1 MRLTVIHETKYEY
14 EHAVEQAHHI
24 AHLRPL
30 ASPSQQLFSHEL
42 TIEPQP
48 ESLRYS
54 LDSYGQQ
61 RVYFELAMPHDELI
75 VTARSEVLTH
85 ALPPEL
91 TGKLDRVVVPD
102 SLPWEAVAEH
112 MQYFAGQD
120 YDAAREFAQPSPL
133 APIHAAFATYAAA
146 VSTKSQPVYELAKAL
161 CQRIHTEFKYS
172 PEATDAATL
181 PLDALKLKEGVC
193 QDYAQ
198 VMIAGLRSLGLSARY
213 VSGYLLTQP
222 PPGKPRLIGADASHA
237 WVSVYCPKSGWLDF
251 DPTNNCLAGESHV
264 KLAYGRDYS
273 DVPPLRGIIRGGGS
287 PSLDVAVTVSPV
299 NAESVT
305 SRVPSAEP
313 PLAQGQEQQQAQSQ
327 SQS

>member
-1 MRLTVIHETKYEY
+1 MRLTVVHETKYEY

-30 ASPSQQLFSHEL
+30 ASPSQQLLSHEL
-42 TIEPQP
+42 TIEPKP
-48 ESLRYS
+48 ESLGYS

-61 RVYFELAMPHDELI
+61 RVYFELAMPHAELV
-75 VTARSEVLTH
+75 VTSHSEVITH

-91 TGKLDRVVVPD
+91 TGKLERVVVPD

-133 APIHAAFATYAAA
+133 APIHATFATYASV
-146 VSTKSQPVYELAKAL
+146 VSTKSQPIYELAKAL
-161 CQRIHTEFKYS
+161 CQRIHTEFKYA
-172 PEATDAATL
+172 PEATDVSTL

-193 QDYAQ
+193 QDFAQ

-287 PSLDVAVTVSPV
+287 HTLDVAVTVSPV
-299 NAESVT
+299 SDAST
-305 SRVPSAEP
+305 SNPALP
-313 PLAQGQEQQQAQSQ
+313 QPQGQSQ
-327 SQS
+327 SQSQSQ

>member
-1 MRLTVIHETKYEY
+1 MRLTVVHETKYEY

-30 ASPSQQLFSHEL
+30 ASPSQQLLSHEL
-42 TIEPQP
+42 TIEPKP
-48 ESLRYS
+48 ESLGYS

-61 RVYFELAMPHDELI
+61 RVYFELAMPHAELV
-75 VTARSEVLTH
+75 VTSHSEVITH

-91 TGKLDRVVVPD
+91 TGKLERVVVPD

-133 APIHAAFATYAAA
+133 APIHPTFATYASV
-146 VSTKSQPVYELAKAL
+146 VSTKSQPIYELAKAL
-161 CQRIHTEFKYS
+161 CQRIYSEFKYS
-172 PEATDAATL
+172 PEATDVSTE
-181 PLDALKLKEGVC
+181 PLEALKLKEGVC
-193 QDYAQ
+193 QDFAQ

-287 PSLDVAVTVSPV
+287 HTLDVAVTVSPV
-299 NAESVT
+299 SDASAPT
-305 SRVPSAEP
+305 PSAS
-313 PLAQGQEQQQAQSQ
+313 LALSMGRAPSQSQ
-327 SQS
+327 SQG